1 LKDKDEGGTKV
12 SNHKEHIDQKVG
24 ARSIPQLEE
33 TEIKLFNRKER
44 KVRKTNRIC
53 TGEFQTRPLRFVTF
67 VPPR

>member
-1 LKDKDEGGTKV
+1 MKAE
-12 SNHKEHIDQKVG
+12 QKYLTTTRKYG
-24 ARSIPQLEE
+24 RDLSRPQLEE